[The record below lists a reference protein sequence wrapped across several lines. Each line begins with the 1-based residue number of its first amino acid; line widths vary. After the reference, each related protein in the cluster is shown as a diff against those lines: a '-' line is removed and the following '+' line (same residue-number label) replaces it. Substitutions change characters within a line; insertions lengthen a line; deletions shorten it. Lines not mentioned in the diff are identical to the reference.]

1 MTACFRAAVDI
12 QEDVG
17 WVCVC
22 LCFGLVAKVVYLG
35 KLGDRDILV
44 SGSESYLLSLLAMI
58 KCSICSYQC
67 DN

>member
-1 MTACFRAAVDI
+1 MQENVGCACVFVL
-12 QEDVG
+12 
-17 WVCVC
+17 C
-22 LCFGLVAKVVYLG
+22 LGLVTKVVYLG
-35 KLGDRDILV
+35 KFGDRDILV